1 MWTGHVGYTSLDFAE
16 FVEVFAPALALMTA
30 GDLHIAVDRA
40 SGQDVGCVFSFP
52 DYGAEVRALAGDAT
66 AWGHWRQ
73 SGTRPRRLVLH
84 TVGLAP
90 EVRRT
95 GLIAALMRA
104 VFGHC
109 VEEYAEGVIAI
120 VVENFAALQKVG
132 APTRRYALYGR
143 PID

>member
-1 MWTGHVGYTSLDFAE
+1 
-16 FVEVFAPALALMTA
+16 
-30 GDLHIAVDRA
+30 
-40 SGQDVGCVFSFP
+40 
-52 DYGAEVRALAGDAT
+52 
-66 AWGHWRQ
+66 
-73 SGTRPRRLVLH
+73 
-84 TVGLAP
+84 
-90 EVRRT
+90 VRRT